1 LIEIE
6 YIVKDK
12 HGMERLRTA
21 DKKAA
26 DAYDKALEI
35 ADRLGQLLREDQVLP
50 DLPDVDLEELTIYLA
65 RNARNVERVLK
76 GKAPEPTPP
85 SGKRENQ
92 PESTTEKPAKDADSK
107 VTELKLAPTVS
118 VSKSPVGPEPAA
130 PTA

>member
-35 ADRLGQLLREDQVLP
+35 ADRLAQLLRDDQVLP
-50 DLPDVDLEELTIYLA
+50 ELADGDLEELTIYMA

-76 GKAPEPTPP
+76 GKEPEPSPP
-85 SGKRENQ
+85 SGRRDDRSE
-92 PESTTEKPAKDADSK
+92 PSADRPAGDTDNNVRTLK
-107 VTELKLAPTVS
+107 VA
-118 VSKSPVGPEPAA
+118 G
-130 PTA
+130 

>member
-1 LIEIE
+1 MIEIE

-35 ADRLGQLLREDQVLP
+35 ADRLAQLLREDQVVP
-50 DLPDVDLEELTIYLA
+50 DLPDRDLEELTIYLA

-76 GKAPEPTPP
+76 GKEPEPSPP
-85 SGKRENQ
+85 SGKRENRL
-92 PESTTEKPAKDADSK
+92 ELTTDTPAGDTDSK
-107 VTELKLAPTVS
+107 VTELKRAN
-118 VSKSPVGPEPAA
+118 
-130 PTA
+130 

>member
-1 LIEIE
+1 MIKIE

-35 ADRLGQLLREDQVLP
+35 ADRLAQLLRENQVLP
-50 DLPDVDLEELTIYLA
+50 DLPSADLEELTIYLA

-76 GKAPEPTPP
+76 GKEPEPSPP
-85 SGKRENQ
+85 CGEREALTE
-92 PESTTEKPAKDADSK
+92 PSTERPTGNADSN
-107 VTELKLAPTVS
+107 VTELK
-118 VSKSPVGPEPAA
+118 AA
-130 PTA
+130 K